1 MRATAICLV
10 CSVALLAAC
19 SKKPAEQASAT
30 ASAAAPAAPVLP
42 FTRPH
47 PKAGLWRMA
56 MATDSGPG
64 IKFGADMCLD
74 AATEG
79 SAFAANPRARSS
91 NCDPPKFS
99 ANPGGGVVFDEV
111 CKVNQRTITSHGVA
125 TGDFSSAYAVDVT
138 TTMDPPLPGGAGGG
152 HTHIESHWVGPCPAG
167 QKPGQMT
174 GLKFGAPGQ
183 G

>member
-10 CSVALLAAC
+10 CSVAVLAAC
-19 SKKPAEQASAT
+19 SKKPAEQASA
-30 ASAAAPAAPVLP
+30 PAATPPALILP
-42 FTRPH
+42 FVRPH
-47 PKAGLWRMA
+47 PKAGLWHMA
-56 MATDSGPG
+56 MATDNGPG

-91 NCDPPKFS
+91 NCSEPKFS
-99 ANPGGGVVFDEV
+99 ANPGGGVVFDET
-111 CKVNQRTITSHGVA
+111 CKVNQRAITSHGVA

-138 TTMDPPLPGGAGGG
+138 TTMDPPLPGGMGGG
-152 HTHIESHWVGPCPAG
+152 HTHIDAHWVGPCQPG
-167 QKPGQMT
+167 QRPGQMT
-174 GLKFGAPGQ
+174 GLKLGGAGR